1 MKRHIQV
8 ACAIIIEKEMVLAAQ
23 RSEKMALPLKWEF
36 PGGKLEAGESA
47 AECLARELMEELGI
61 TVEIGAALQ
70 PATHSYDDFTV
81 TLHPFVCRMNAETI
95 TLHEHKAIAW
105 IEPQRMLDLDWAAAD
120 LPIIN
125 TFLAA
130 SAAECFRN

>member
-8 ACAIIIEKEMVLAAQ
+8 ACAIIVEKEMVLAAQ
-23 RSEKMALPLKWEF
+23 RSEKMTLPLKWEF
-36 PGGKLEAGESA
+36 PGGKLETGESA
-47 AECLARELMEELGI
+47 AECLTRELMEELGI
-61 TVEIGAALQ
+61 TVEIGTALQ

-81 TLHPFVCRMNAETI
+81 TLHPFVCRMNGEAI
-95 TLHEHKAIAW
+95 TLHEHKAIVW
-105 IEPQRMLDLDWAAAD
+105 IEPQRMLELDWAAAD

-130 SAAECFRN
+130 RAAECCRN